1 MQEAAEVIVEE
12 EDSVG
17 EESTG
22 ALLIM
27 QWLDWLFRKLY
38 LNIYPFSYRITVER
52 DDLPRALM

>member
-38 LNIYPFSYRITVER
+38 LSIYPFYRITVER
-52 DDLPRALM
+52 DDLLRALM